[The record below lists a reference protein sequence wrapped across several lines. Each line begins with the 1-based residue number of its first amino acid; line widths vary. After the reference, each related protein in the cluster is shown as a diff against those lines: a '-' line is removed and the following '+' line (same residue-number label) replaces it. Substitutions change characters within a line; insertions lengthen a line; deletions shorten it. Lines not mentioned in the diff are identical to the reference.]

1 MSTHSVKICGIHH
14 RDRLNTSKRTSP
26 SPSVARLAFFC
37 SSPKLG
43 RRRKQCFIDQNSWPL
58 TVFFL
63 ISKPSKEFVV
73 YLYHS
78 YSLVLHVSVSHL
90 FIHACLLFCYHST
103 SNFIFRIHDNL
114 DCSILNGIFIRLVSR
129 RSYWW
134 LLFLSPFFLFFFK
147 VQRVFRKMHMVRL

>member
-1 MSTHSVKICGIHH
+1 M
-14 RDRLNTSKRTSP
+14 
-26 SPSVARLAFFC
+26 A
-37 SSPKLG
+37 
-43 RRRKQCFIDQNSWPL
+43 IDG
-58 TVFFL
+58 VFL

-129 RSYWW
+129 RSYLG
-134 LLFLSPFFLFFFK
+134 LLLLLPFFFK